1 LKNSDQLTRYLE
13 KDLNERI
20 FPITIKSVQVGNYY
34 YRRVHLTTQ
43 RTNKTVVSA
52 VLKISMSDLPSPVI
66 KDIIEAETPFGRIL
80 DTNSID
86 YSCNVEDVFEV
97 VSNSNSELN
106 IQNSSSPQKLFGR
119 YNCFKNKKKKVFAEV
134 VEILTPDLQYLLN
147 AESSK

>member
-1 LKNSDQLTRYLE
+1 
-13 KDLNERI
+13 
-20 FPITIKSVQVGNYY
+20 
-34 YRRVHLTTQ
+34 
-43 RTNKTVVSA
+43 
-52 VLKISMSDLPSPVI
+52 MSDLPSTVI